1 MSATDIEERVAEYVN
16 AKLYENDFDAEIIDL
31 VIFGSRCI
39 LSLRKILFFRIYI
52 YKKKYLLSRLKTL

>member
-39 LSLRKILFFRIYI
+39 LSLRKILF
-52 YKKKYLLSRLKTL
+52 L